1 MARMIRIDDDI
12 YECLKK
18 MATPFEDTPNTVLRK
33 ILRSTQSLTEQAEE
47 GKEQDKIMH
56 KRKKGE
62 LTRQSVYEEWLIYTL
77 WDEFKGRAKRADI
90 TEATISN
97 MQRRN
102 LLKKADFEKVSTG
115 ETRAANTI
123 AWSRNRLKDEGFIS
137 SDSPFGFWELTGKG
151 IDRAKNIEDY
161 NKINRLLNEKREIQS
176 SVAPPYQNTFKSDG
190 HLQLKR
196 SHAIGIEK
204 EGSKKFI
211 VKKGAIALNIQGSLS
226 GSYLEKRQEMEA
238 QGLFRK
244 VNKGYELLDDY
255 EFDSKAQAT
264 NVLLGVSESAN
275 RAWKNI

>member
-1 MARMIRIDDDI
+1 
-12 YECLKK
+12 
-18 MATPFEDTPNTVLRK
+18 
-33 ILRSTQSLTEQAEE
+33 
-47 GKEQDKIMH
+47 
-56 KRKKGE
+56 
-62 LTRQSVYEEWLIYTL
+62 
-77 WDEFKGRAKRADI
+77 
-90 TEATISN
+90 
-97 MQRRN
+97 
-102 LLKKADFEKVSTG
+102 
-115 ETRAANTI
+115 
-123 AWSRNRLKDEGFIS
+123 
-137 SDSPFGFWELTGKG
+137 
-151 IDRAKNIEDY
+151 
-161 NKINRLLNEKREIQS
+161 
-176 SVAPPYQNTFKSDG
+176 
-190 HLQLKR
+190 LKR